1 MILENFENLSG
12 GQRQMFSDTV
22 NKLLSTGFLA
32 RDKRDNKEQ
41 YYFVLSFKNYFDE
54 YFDIINYE
62 LILDRE
68 RGAIQLQSRDNK
80 NLLHLK
86 REESIVLLILRILYH
101 QHLVETSINDNV
113 VIKVDE
119 IHQKYD
125 ALELKKKINKT
136 DLVQILRL
144 YRRYNLIEPMGDIT
158 QSNTKIVVYPT
169 IMLAIDTHAIND
181 IYDLIGRISGKEG
194 GNSHEETDESQT
206 D

>member
-1 MILENFENLSG
+1 MILENFENLNM
-12 GQRQMFSDTV
+12 GQKQLFSDTC

-41 YYFVLSFKNYFDE
+41 YYFLLSFKSYFDE
-54 YFDIINYE
+54 YFEVINYE
-62 LILDRE
+62 LMIDRE
-68 RGAIQLQSRDNK
+68 RGAVQLVSKENR

-86 REESIVLLILRILYH
+86 KDESLILLILRVLYH

-113 VIKVDE
+113 VIKIDE

-144 YRRYNLIEPMGDIT
+144 YRKYNLIEPLGDIA
-158 QSNTKIVVYPT
+158 QSNTKVIIYPT
-169 IMLAIDTHAIND
+169 IMLAINTHEIND
-181 IYDLIGRISGKEG
+181 IYDLIGKIADPEG
-194 GNSHEETDESQT
+194 GNPDEETD
-206 D
+206 